1 MAASSRKEGERIP
14 TPSVPTE
21 KIQMRLKCDFS

>member
-1 MAASSRKEGERIP
+1 GCQQRKEGERIP